1 MVKLPWTACDEAL
14 PEERYDEDGAVNAVV
29 GALKP
34 ELISEGEIPFTAA
47 NATWFRKH
55 GLEHCSH
62 WMYLEPPESKT
73 LPWRSCDESLPEERY
88 NHETGVAA
96 NAVVGYFRPELQVD
110 YGIPFLTADVTWF
123 RQHGPRH
130 CSHWIY
136 L

>member
-1 MVKLPWTACDEAL
+1 MKDTLPWTACDEAL

-34 ELISEGEIPFTAA
+34 ELISECEIPFTAA

-55 GLEHCSH
+55 GPEHCSF
-62 WMYLEPPESKT
+62 WMYLEPPKSDQ
-73 LPWRSCDESLPEERY
+73 LPWHSCNVSLPDERY
-88 NHETGVAA
+88 DERGKVNT
-96 NAVVGYFRPELQVD
+96 VVGYFRPEMQVD
-110 YGIPFLTADVTWF
+110 YGIPFMTADATWF